1 MVADFKGYVSSRLH
15 HALIGASVC
24 LSLAIAPGWVGSA
37 AAVPLASL
45 ASLAQGGSGVVPP
58 PTSAD
63 ASDPGDEAR
72 AEQLVDIHDRY
83 VAVLDGYLELRNL
96 IAPVVAGAG
105 LSGPKLVDAAAS
117 IIREHVD
124 RERKRA
130 HQELQEELGAA
141 AVEVSWDG
149 EVTAADVAESN
160 EFLRT
165 FIEEATGYLEAVLA
179 SADGGRPVAEGLRAV
194 GSFLDAMQAFD
205 EALQDEG

>member
-1 MVADFKGYVSSRLH
+1 MVADFEGHVFSRLR

-24 LSLAIAPGWVGSA
+24 LALAIAPGLVGSA

-45 ASLAQGGSGVVPP
+45 AQCGSGVAPP

-72 AEQLVDIHDRY
+72 AEQLLDIHDRY

-105 LSGPKLVDAAAS
+105 LSGPRLVDTAAS

-130 HQELQEELGAA
+130 LRELQEELGAA
-141 AVEVSWDG
+141 TVEVSWDG

-160 EFLRT
+160 QFLRT

-179 SADGGRPVAEGLRAV
+179 SADGGRPVADGLRAV

>member
-1 MVADFKGYVSSRLH
+1 MVADFKGYVSLRLR

-24 LSLAIAPGWVGSA
+24 LSLVIVPGWVGSA

-45 ASLAQGGSGVVPP
+45 AQGGSGVARP

-130 HQELQEELGAA
+130 LRELPEELDAA
-141 AVEVSWDG
+141 TVEVSWNED
-149 EVTAADVAESN
+149 VTAADVAESN
-160 EFLRT
+160 QFLRS
-165 FIEEATGYLEAVLA
+165 FIEDATGYLEAVLA

-205 EALQDEG
+205 EALQDQG